1 MFLSPAF
8 DLRKRGRLACRGQ
21 LRSGLMSE
29 ACCAPCGLLDDLAHG
44 RPRGLWPTYVNQ
56 PNGLR
61 CLVQICKADFSADA
75 GGTARPGSRNTSAC
89 TKQKKV
95 FFCIHTD
102 RGALNLSSL
111 VVCCVFA
118 LFRRLLQNLM
128 LVRIPVGI
136 ATDRCIQQYRLL
148 CAVDLPRGK
157 GFSGIPA
164 PFFIF
169 SNIFPFHHLPT
180 VGQMRPVSTR
190 NSYLSS

>member
-75 GGTARPGSRNTSAC
+75 GGTARRGSRNTSAC
-89 TKQKKV
+89 TKQKKCFFAYTQTAELWTYLRSLSAV
-95 FFCIHTD
+95 FSRCFGGYCRI
-102 RGALNLSSL
+102 S
-111 VVCCVFA
+111 CVFA
-118 LFRRLLQNLM
+118 FPLGSQQIVAFSSTGCFALSIYRQ
-128 LVRIPVGI
+128 VRVSPAFQHRFSFSRIFSLSIASPPSGKCGPSAPGI
-136 ATDRCIQQYRLL
+136 AI
-148 CAVDLPRGK
+148 
-157 GFSGIPA
+157 
-164 PFFIF
+164 
-169 SNIFPFHHLPT
+169 
-180 VGQMRPVSTR
+180 
-190 NSYLSS
+190 